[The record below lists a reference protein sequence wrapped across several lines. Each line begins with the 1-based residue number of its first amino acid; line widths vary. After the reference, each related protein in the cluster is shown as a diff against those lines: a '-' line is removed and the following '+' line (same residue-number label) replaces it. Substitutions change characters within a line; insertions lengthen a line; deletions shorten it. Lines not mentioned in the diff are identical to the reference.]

1 MKLSKNRNEDAD
13 INCPDRPDKTSV
25 SAVASNDWVMPPQL
39 AEVLKT
45 FPLREPDRIV
55 EGPNGEV
62 LAEWHSAGS
71 YFEIE
76 YTPEGKLEIMT
87 QLNCEIKHWTLTGV

>member
-1 MKLSKNRNEDAD
+1 MSQTRILCKCGFPL
-13 INCPDRPDKTSV
+13 CHCQCGKTSV
-25 SAVASNDWVMPPQL
+25 SAVASDDRVMPPQL
-39 AEVLKT
+39 TEVLKT

-62 LAEWHSAGS
+62 LAEWHSAVS